1 MAASEQNPSEGVLA
15 ELRKTK
21 LYAQKAAPAVVDW
34 LTESRINAA
43 RISTSGSKIIMNGE
57 AYSFGEYVHFGIG
70 LKVLTDEEACVL
82 FAEESEKKY
91 LKRL

>member
-1 MAASEQNPSEGVLA
+1 
-15 ELRKTK
+15 
-21 LYAQKAAPAVVDW
+21 
-34 LTESRINAA
+34 
-43 RISTSGSKIIMNGE
+43 MNGE

-70 LKVLTDEEACVL
+70 LKVLAVEEACVL